1 MSRNTIISVMFI
13 KTHEILNGFIANI
26 QITRYSYFKHK
37 FIGNDII
44 QKTLMTTVD
53 LSYFLNLF
61 FIFFSTGVEKTLLD
75 NKELIKTTSGSDLHI
90 PGDNNHVDISNN
102 CKYAPVSYFG

>member
-1 MSRNTIISVMFI
+1 
-13 KTHEILNGFIANI
+13 
-26 QITRYSYFKHK
+26 
-37 FIGNDII
+37 
-44 QKTLMTTVD
+44 MTTAD

-61 FIFFSTGVEKTLLD
+61 FIFFSAGVEKTLLD
-75 NKELIKTTSGSDLHI
+75 NKELIKTTSGSDLYI